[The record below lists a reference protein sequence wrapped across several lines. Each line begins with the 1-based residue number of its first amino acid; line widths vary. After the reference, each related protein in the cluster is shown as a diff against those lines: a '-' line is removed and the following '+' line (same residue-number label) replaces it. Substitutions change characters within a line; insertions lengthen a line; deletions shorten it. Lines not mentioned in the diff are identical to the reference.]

1 MIGGGDGA
9 LEDVERL
16 ICCLETTVQ
25 ASSADT
31 FINDL
36 LTYPFGDNFNCPVK
50 SSTKYK
56 ICSLRQ
62 RGWES
67 NDGKTQSAK
76 GEEDALGTIFL
87 FSSLSG
93 ILPPLF
99 FIQRNLS
106 FL

>member
-1 MIGGGDGA
+1 MSSDQSSLILSAHTRTFFDGGGRGGTTVIGGGDGA

-50 SSTKYK
+50 SSTKYIPK
-56 ICSLRQ
+56 DLKTGSL
-62 RGWES
+62 
-67 NDGKTQSAK
+67 KT
-76 GEEDALGTIFL
+76 
-87 FSSLSG
+87 LSV
-93 ILPPLF
+93 F
-99 FIQRNLS
+99 ENL
-106 FL
+106 L